1 MRNLLFL
8 LTLCI
13 MTVSA
18 EQPQPPQLETITL
31 GGGCFWCVEAVYDQL
46 DGVESATSGYMGG
59 EVENPTYKQVITGL
73 TGHIEVVQVQFDPA
87 KVTLAEI
94 LEWFWQMHNP
104 TTKDRQG
111 NDVGPQYASAIFYES
126 DAQKTVI
133 EKSITQAQEAW
144 DAPIVT
150 HVRAAAPFYTAEGYH
165 QEYYRL
171 NKNKNPYCQYVIT
184 PKLKKLKLEY

>member
-1 MRNLLFL
+1 
-8 LTLCI
+8 